1 MKNPFHTRHRRALI
15 TLIGVGLVASFSVAP
30 AAARAGKVRT
40 TKVRTAKVTTTKL
53 ATTKITFKLDAYQY
67 EVGDEVTGSA
77 LVRCRLTRTWVPVV
91 SAPLAISVDGVP
103 IGTATTD
110 AAGWVT
116 TSWTADAD
124 GDHIMKVSFAGN
136 AQCKASRRAQGSI
149 VGSTVDPASEGFVVG
164 SPIEAVDG
172 QLEESPAAESSTEG
186 V

>member
-53 ATTKITFKLDAYQY
+53 ATTKITFKLEAYQY

-77 LVRCRLTRTWVPVV
+77 LVRCRLARTWIPVA
-91 SAPLAISVDGVP
+91 SALLAISVDGVP
-103 IGTATTD
+103 VGNLTTD
-110 AAGWVT
+110 AAGSVT

-124 GDHIMKVSFAGN
+124 GDHTMKVSFAGD